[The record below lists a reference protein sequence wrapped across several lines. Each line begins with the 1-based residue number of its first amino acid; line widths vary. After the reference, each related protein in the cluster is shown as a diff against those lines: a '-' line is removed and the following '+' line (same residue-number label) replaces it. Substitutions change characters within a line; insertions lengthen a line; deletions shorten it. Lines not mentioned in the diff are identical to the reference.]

1 MESFHPG
8 KVLTEQFMFERRL
21 SASKLAA
28 CLNVGH
34 NTIFEIVSGRRGI
47 SAEMALR
54 LAKFFKT
61 KPQYWLEL
69 QNEYELKIAI
79 KKLGPEY
86 DIEFDTG
93 GETEIEAR
101 EREQKQKQKQKQEQE
116 SCKGWK
122 EQMIESGH
130 FKQKDSE
137 KVFGIYEMLGSVP
150 VHFDQIAYD
159 LGLEGGEAAALLTG
173 LELDGW
179 VKRLPADWYVRAK

>member
-1 MESFHPG
+1 MEDLHPG
-8 KVLTEQFMFERRL
+8 KILLNEFMLQRRL

-28 CLNVGH
+28 LLGVGH
-34 NTIFEIVSGRRGI
+34 TAIAQITNERRGI

-69 QNEYELKIAI
+69 QNEYELKIARN
-79 KKLGPEY
+79 KLGPAY
-86 DIEFDTG
+86 DTEFDTNAEADADE
-93 GETEIEAR
+93 ETESQSKEP
-101 EREQKQKQKQKQEQE
+101 
-116 SCKGWK
+116 CKDWK
-122 EQMIESGH
+122 EQMIESG
-130 FKQKDSE
+130 FCSGKDSE

-159 LGLEGGEAAALLTG
+159 LGLEGGDTAAFLTG
-173 LELDGW
+173 LELNGW